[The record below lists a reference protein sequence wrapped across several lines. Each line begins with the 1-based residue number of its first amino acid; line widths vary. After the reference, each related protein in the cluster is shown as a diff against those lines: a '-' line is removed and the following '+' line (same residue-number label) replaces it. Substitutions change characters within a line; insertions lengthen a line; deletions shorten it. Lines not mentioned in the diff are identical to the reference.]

1 MITETNPMELLLQA
15 ITGDIKE
22 KITKRLDER
31 IDDAIIEVEN
41 KVARIKDSLSSTESY
56 VASMVEG
63 KPLVVTLPSAKKPEG
78 EKELVH
84 SQFNKVLKILTSA
97 KRKEKN
103 IMLVGEAGSGKTHLC
118 GSVAKALGLEFYPM
132 SVGLQTTKSDLLGF
146 VNAQG
151 NYVTTPVREAYEKGG
166 LLLLDEFDAAHA
178 GVVTILN
185 SLLANGHCS
194 FADKIVTKH
203 PNFVCICACN
213 TYGKGATVDY
223 IGRNRL
229 DAATLDRFIV
239 VDVGYDTKLE
249 KALASNDG
257 WATVINKIRKNI
269 AREGIKMVV
278 SPRATMDGA
287 DLLDQGFKPDE
298 VLDMVVFKGVA
309 KDVKAKALKGI
320 DISTELLLPTLKEE
334 PMAKKSETPS
344 LPGDPGTMRELYSP
358 INTVAKV
365 LVKYEATT
373 NKYSLEVK
381 EYDSLNKR
389 GSVCIGGKDNCQG
402 SWFSWGSKFSLGI
415 GGGFY
420 PIITPCN
427 EIFLPAPG
435 TGPKGQQILLLD
447 SGIAIHLQNSIKK
460 WKGTVRANVTTDDDI
475 KTAEASGSEY
485 NSFAVEITFE
495 GKEGER
501 ATYLLAGNRRKE

>member
-1 MITETNPMELLLQA
+1 MAIETNPVELLLQA

-22 KITKRLDER
+22 KINKRLDER
-31 IDDAIIEVEN
+31 INSAVTEVES
-41 KVARIKDSLSSTESY
+41 KVAKIKESLTSTESY

-63 KPLVVTLPSAKKPEG
+63 KPLVVTLPSIKKPEG

-151 NYVTTPVREAYEKGG
+151 DYVTTPVREAYEKGG

-249 KALASNDG
+249 KALTHNDG

-269 AREGIKMVV
+269 VGEGIKMIV

-309 KDVKAKALKGI
+309 KDVKAKALKGV
-320 DISTELLLPTLKEE
+320 DVSAELLLSTLREE
-334 PMAKKSETPS
+334 PPAKKSETPS
-344 LPGDPGTMRELYSP
+344 LAPVPGTMRERYPS

-365 LVKYEATT
+365 LAKYEATA
-373 NKYSLEVK
+373 NRYSLEVK
-381 EYDSLNKR
+381 EYDSRDNRDCVIIEGKTPQQ
-389 GSVCIGGKDNCQG
+389 GG
-402 SWFSWGSKFSLGI
+402 WFSWNSKFTLAI
-415 GGGFY
+415 GDRHY
-420 PIITPCN
+420 PWISPNN

-435 TGPKGQQILLLD
+435 KGPKGEQVLLLD
-447 SGIAIHLQNSIKK
+447 PGTVTHLQNSIRK
-460 WKGTVRANVTTDDDI
+460 WNGSIKSSALTEDDI
-475 KTAEASGSEY
+475 APAAKSGLEY
-485 NSFAVEITFE
+485 NSFAIEIALEHKDGSQT
-495 GKEGER
+495 
-501 ATYLLAGNRRKE
+501 TYLLAGNREE